1 MRLCH
6 SGPHSNTA
14 AGSVLGTLART
25 VFQDG
30 LPPSRWLA
38 LRAASFTGA
47 ASLSARPPSNM
58 ASVFSPRVP
67 GRWDSVSFPWE
78 SSQPP
83 GCARHTV
90 GVHQCLIPD
99 GVVFPFEVLSASA
112 HCLPITSGGLAAP
125 PWKGS
130 ISGQRCCP
138 LLK

>member
-47 ASLSARPPSNM
+47 ASLSARPP
-58 ASVFSPRVP
+58 ALQRGFGLSPTCPWRV
-67 GRWDSVSFPWE
+67 GLS
-78 SSQPP
+78 
-83 GCARHTV
+83 
-90 GVHQCLIPD
+90 LIPL
-99 GVVFPFEVLSASA
+99 GIVSAPR
-112 HCLPITSGGLAAP
+112 L
-125 PWKGS
+125 
-130 ISGQRCCP
+130 R
-138 LLK
+138 